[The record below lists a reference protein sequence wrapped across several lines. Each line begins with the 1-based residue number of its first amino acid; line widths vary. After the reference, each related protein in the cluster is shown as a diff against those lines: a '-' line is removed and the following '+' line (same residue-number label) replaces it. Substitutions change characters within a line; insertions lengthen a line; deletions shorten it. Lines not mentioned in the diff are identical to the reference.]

1 MRHCHCACAA
11 GVTLNRS
18 LYETVLR
25 ELLLERAEHTVELYE
40 GSGSAWRK
48 VRFVLP
54 SHDCNSLQ
62 ARSLN

>member
-1 MRHCHCACAA
+1 MVKHAA

-25 ELLLERAEHTVELYE
+25 ELLLDRAEHTVELYE

-48 VRFVLP
+48 VRYVP
-54 SHDCNSLQ
+54 TQQD
-62 ARSLN
+62 